1 MKDEYSVDYSISE
14 NEASFLKGM
23 IREYYQHEIERLTKR
38 LEESQLAYLQVDKD
52 KQRLQSIIKE
62 VREYIN
68 TFDFEYLDS
77 VYESNARLVLENI
90 LEILDKENSNE

>member
-14 NEASFLKGM
+14 NEVSFLKGM